1 MPTSGVAH
9 VLLIALLQV
18 GLPIEPLSA
27 QSSARTSALQQ
38 MLDSA
43 IARFP
48 GTAGI
53 WVKHLGTG
61 EEGGVRADTP
71 FNSASVIKLPV
82 LVAAM
87 TLVDEGRLSLD
98 ERIPITAAD
107 KRGGS
112 GVIQY
117 FDDGLQPTFR
127 DVLLQM
133 VATSDNTATDIAIAK
148 VGGIDRV
155 NAWLAA
161 RGYGA
166 SLTLLMTTGQLFAK
180 YGALPSADA
189 RNEKSRSDRSYWL
202 GAMTPRATGQLIEAM
217 QRCADGSATGPT
229 VASRARCTDMMRM
242 MRVQQSGQRRLPHYI
257 TEPVAHK
264 TGDLPPVV
272 ANDVGVI
279 FTRSGPVVV
288 SLFSNAITGSYGEA
302 EDVEGRIAQQLVA
315 YFTKTR

>member
-61 EEGGVRADTP
+61 EEAGVRADIP

-202 GAMTPRATGQLIEAM
+202 GSMTPRATGQLIEAM
-217 QRCADGSATGPT
+217 QR
-229 VASRARCTDMMRM
+229 
-242 MRVQQSGQRRLPHYI
+242 
-257 TEPVAHK
+257 
-264 TGDLPPVV
+264 
-272 ANDVGVI
+272 
-279 FTRSGPVVV
+279 
-288 SLFSNAITGSYGEA
+288 
-302 EDVEGRIAQQLVA
+302 
-315 YFTKTR
+315 